1 MPWLLLVISFLCV
14 LAAAT
19 VASSETVPK
28 ATTAPHDSDAK
39 AAKDSKS
46 PSPAQGGPTASYAAE
61 IRKLADEQY
70 KQCLADWDAATHITR
85 KEWRRVC
92 RRTADQRAKFRVEEM
107 GK

>member
-19 VASSETVPK
+19 IATSEMVPE
-28 ATTAPHDSDAK
+28 ATTAPPEPEAK
-39 AAKDSKS
+39 AAKESKS
-46 PSPAQGGPTASYAAE
+46 PSPASGGPGASHATE

-70 KQCLADWDAATHITR
+70 KQCVADWDAATHITK